1 MSATAELPDATS
13 PARSAG
19 RGRPRWVLIPI
30 LWIAT
35 LVGFCLWLWSTDA
48 DPGLKNSVIHIAVVL
63 GVFGFS
69 VWALLAS
76 GLERRWRRSLGL
88 IPLGLVAAYY
98 LQMLP
103 FETVN
108 NGDVGIVGWRW
119 RWADPDRSLAVPDTA
134 RAANLD
140 WHETPQDYPAFLNG
154 KFWAEV
160 EGVAL
165 ESDWSSR
172 PPKLLWKQPVG
183 AGWSGFAVVGDYAVT
198 QEQRGA
204 QELVVCYEVTTGQV
218 AWTHA
223 DAVRWDPRGN
233 GALGGVGPRA
243 TPTAH
248 DGRIFA
254 HGATGIL
261 NCIDARTGQL
271 LWSHD
276 TIAEHDG
283 EVVTWGKAG
292 SPLIVDDRVVVS
304 VGGPNKGS
312 LVAYDIASGK
322 QAWAAGHRQSSYA
335 TPVLATLAGVRQI
348 LSVDEDFLTAHRA
361 EDGAELWEFP
371 WPSNS
376 GSSAAAAQPV
386 PLGEDRV
393 LLTKGYGLGAEVIQ
407 VTRVGDKFAAESVW
421 KKQSVLKNK
430 MSNVLVRDG
439 FAYGLDDVFL
449 QCVDLND
456 GRQAWKK
463 RRSPSFGHGQIL
475 LVGEAII
482 VLSESGE
489 ILLVEA
495 SPKKYHELASL
506 QAIEGVTWNNPA
518 LSGRRLLVRNG
529 EQSACFELP
538 LREGAA
544 AVTFEAAAAGNAA
557 PQIR

>member
-1 MSATAELPDATS
+1 MSATAEIQDVS
-13 PARSAG
+13 PTARPTGKA
-19 RGRPRWVLIPI
+19 RPRWVWFPI
-30 LWIAT
+30 LWVAT
-35 LVGFCLWLWSTDA
+35 LIGFCLWLWGTDA
-48 DPGLKNSVIHIAVVL
+48 DPGLKNTVIHIAIVL
-63 GVFGFS
+63 GVFGIS
-69 VWALLAS
+69 GWAVTAS
-76 GLERRWRRSLGL
+76 GLERRRRWTLGFV
-88 IPLGLVAAYY
+88 PLGLVAAYY
-98 LQMLP
+98 LQLLP
-103 FETVN
+103 IEMVN

-119 RWADPDRSLAVPDTA
+119 RWADPDRSLTVPDTA
-134 RAANLD
+134 VFANLD
-140 WHETPQDYPAFLNG
+140 WRETPQDYPAFLNG
-154 KFWAEV
+154 KYWAEV

-165 ESDWSSR
+165 ETDWEAR
-172 PPKLLWKQPVG
+172 PPKLRWKQPIG
-183 AGWSGFAVVGDYAVT
+183 AGWSAFAIVGDYAVT
-198 QEQRGA
+198 QEQRGN
-204 QELVVCYEVTTGQV
+204 QELVVCYEVKTGKV

-223 DAVRWDPRGN
+223 DLVRWDPRGN

-243 TPTAH
+243 TPTVH
-248 DGRIFA
+248 EGRIFA

-261 NCIDARTGQL
+261 NCIDARTGKL

-276 TIAEHDG
+276 TIAEQDG

-292 SPLIVDDRVVVS
+292 SPLIIDGRVVIS

-312 LVAYDIASGK
+312 LVAYNMDSGK
-322 QAWAAGHRQSSYA
+322 QAWAAGNRQSSYA
-335 TPVLATLAGVRQI
+335 TPVLTTLVGVRQI

-361 EDGAELWEFP
+361 EDGEELWEFE

-393 LLTKGYGLGAEVIQ
+393 LLTKGYGLGADVIQ
-407 VTRVGDKFAAESVW
+407 VSRDGEEFAAESVW

-449 QCVDLND
+449 QCVDLKD

-475 LVGEAII
+475 LVGDAIV
-482 VLSESGE
+482 VLSEAGE
-489 ILLVEA
+489 LILVEA

-518 LSGRRLLVRNG
+518 LSGPLLLIRNG
-529 EQSACFELP
+529 EQAACFELP
-538 LREGAA
+538 LREAA
-544 AVTFEAAAAGNAA
+544 DTALSDDVAAGN
-557 PQIR
+557 